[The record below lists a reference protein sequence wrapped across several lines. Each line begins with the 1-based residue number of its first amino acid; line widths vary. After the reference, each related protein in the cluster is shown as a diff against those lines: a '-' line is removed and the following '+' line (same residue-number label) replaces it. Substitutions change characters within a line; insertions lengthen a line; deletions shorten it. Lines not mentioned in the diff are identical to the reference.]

1 MDGES
6 AKLKPDEPAILVID
20 DDSNNLAITSAL
32 LVECS
37 YTIYVAE
44 DGETGISRAL
54 LTRPDLILLDVMMPG
69 IDGFETCRRM
79 KSIEEL
85 RDIPVIFM
93 TALAEME
100 QKVRG
105 FEAGAVDYITK
116 PVQREEV
123 LARVGV
129 HLRLRHLAKELQ
141 ESNELLERRVEERTQ
156 ALAQINCAL
165 EKEVAERKL
174 AQEALAL
181 KQRELEELN
190 AGLERRVAQ
199 EVEQNLLKDR
209 ILFHNAR
216 LAAMGELLNNIA
228 HQWRQPLN
236 SIALMLQGC
245 VMQSKESH
253 LERESVKRCVDD
265 CMEQVGYLSKTI
277 NLFQSFFIPEE
288 ETRDFD
294 PYETVEK
301 AVSLLRPSYEQSS
314 IELRVTNRG
323 ALPMNGFCTAFSQ
336 ALLSIMNNAKEVL
349 VERGIPHPIIEI
361 TCSSREGRNLV
372 AVSDNGGGIDEGIM
386 DKIFDPYFST
396 KFGSRGTGMG
406 LYMAKMVIEKRMRGR
421 LSARNTAEGAE
432 FSIEL
437 PVQPEA

>member
-1 MDGES
+1 MDS
-6 AKLKPDEPAILVID
+6 DTAKVKQHEPAILIID
-20 DDSNNLAITSAL
+20 DDSNNLAITSGL
-32 LVECS
+32 LGEQH

-54 LTRPDLILLDVMMPG
+54 LTKPDLILLDVMMPG
-69 IDGFETCRRM
+69 MDGFETCRRM
-79 KSIEEL
+79 KRSEAL

-116 PVQREEV
+116 PIQREEV

-141 ESNELLERRVEERTQ
+141 ESNELLESRVEERTQ

-174 AQEALAL
+174 AQETLAL
-181 KQRELEELN
+181 KQGELEELN
-190 AGLERRVAQ
+190 TSLERRVAE
-199 EVEQNLLKDR
+199 EVEKNLLKDR

-216 LAAMGELLNNIA
+216 LSAMGELLNNVA

-245 VMQSKESH
+245 IMESREAQ
-253 LERESVKRCVDD
+253 LERESVKGCVDR

-277 NLFQSFFIPEE
+277 NLFQSFFMPEE
-288 ETRDFD
+288 QTREFD
-294 PYETVEK
+294 PCETVEK
-301 AVSLLRPSYEQSS
+301 AVSLVRPSYQQNS
-314 IELRVTNRG
+314 IEMRVVNRG
-323 ALPMNGFCTAFSQ
+323 AVVMNGFCTAFSQ
-336 ALLSIMNNAKEVL
+336 AFLSILNNAKEVL
-349 VERGIPHPIIEI
+349 VERGTPQPRIVI
-361 TCSSREGRNLV
+361 TCSSQDGRNLI

-396 KFGSRGTGMG
+396 KFGSRGTGLG
-406 LYMAKMVIEKRMRGR
+406 LYMAKMVIEKSMRGR

-432 FSIEL
+432 FIIEL
-437 PVQPEA
+437 PVQPE